1 MQNFSSL
8 TVLDHFTEKSFHRN
22 FLTESTFDRIAILP
36 KKVIWTKKK
45 LSKGR
50 LTENIWKMV
59 I

>member
-1 MQNFSSL
+1 MP
-8 TVLDHFTEKSFHRN
+8 
-22 FLTESTFDRIAILP
+22 ESTFDRLTEGRLTESLFYR
-36 KKVIWTKKK
+36 KKSFGRKLN